1 MIFKENMIFKL
12 RNEEYRIVG
21 SDTFRNNIFIIELC
35 DQIRWPQVINQ
46 ENLEELFIRNEAT
59 EVKNDRFMEIKT
71 FEITDE
77 MAEKRDFYFE
87 VICFLIKNSPEY
99 EIYYKKSRKSVVDK
113 TMEVYGISE
122 SSIKRIWCSYLKS
135 GKIIQSLIPKKYNCG
150 GKGKERVHER
160 GEFVVDD
167 KMKRFFKEG
176 INKYYNTKKKNNKK
190 MCYELIIRDFLKA
203 NPNENIPSLKQ
214 FYYWFSRITKDD
226 KRNEITKRYGDRIY
240 QQTGRAIIGN
250 SIQDTLG
257 PGELYQID
265 STILD
270 LYIVSKLNRNILVGR
285 PILFLV
291 LDTYSRK
298 IVGMNVSIE
307 PFNSYQG
314 AKVALI
320 NAMSNKVSYCK
331 KYGIDIKE
339 EDWNVNCIPSRILS
353 DRGELLSQDV
363 QNAISNLGIMIQ
375 NTPPYRGDMK
385 GIVEKAFER
394 IHNYIKPFVDG
405 VVDNKFN
412 VVERGEL
419 NYKMITN
426 LTLEE
431 VTKIVINCVL
441 FYNKNHV
448 LNHYESDGINIE
460 NSIPKI
466 PSKIWEYGVKV
477 KKGLLRELPEEV
489 IRINL
494 FHNKEISITQKG
506 ARMGKLY
513 YVSKYT
519 LESGFFQKARIEGN
533 YRVRISYDPNDL
545 SEIYYIKE
553 DGVSYDTLTLVTYME
568 HYKGMSEE
576 EINKIFEYE
585 EKLNKKA
592 SKKEI
597 QEKIKLFDEIEKI
610 AGKAK
615 QEQERFKDKNISKT
629 ARLKNI
635 RENLDEERKY
645 FRNKSDLYEELEIT
659 NGDKHDEL
667 DIFENVA
674 SEWGEDYE

>member
-12 RNEEYRIVG
+12 ENEEYRIVG
-21 SDTFRNNIFIIELC
+21 NDTFRNNIFIIQLC
-35 DQIRWPQVINQ
+35 EKVRWPQVMNE
-46 ENLEELFIRNEAT
+46 ENLEELFLRNEAV
-59 EVKNDRFMEIKT
+59 EVNTDKFIDIKNI
-71 FEITDE
+71 EITEE
-77 MAEKRDFYFE
+77 MAKKCEFYYE
-87 VICFLIKNSPEY
+87 VICFLIKNSTEHD
-99 EIYYKKSRKSVVDK
+99 IYYKKSRKSVIDK
-113 TMEVYGISE
+113 AIEVYGISE
-122 SSIKRIWCSYLKS
+122 SSIKRTLCSYLKS
-135 GKIIQSLIPKKYNCG
+135 GKLMQSLIPKTYNCG
-150 GKGKERVHER
+150 GGGKERVHEN
-160 GEFVVDD
+160 GEVVVDD
-167 KMKRFFKEG
+167 KIKKLFKEG
-176 INKYYNTKKKNNKK
+176 INKYYNTKKKNNKRT
-190 MCYELIIRDFLKA
+190 CYELIIRDYLKS
-203 NPNENIPSLKQ
+203 NPNSKIPSLKQ
-214 FYYWFSRITKDD
+214 FYYWFTKITKDD

-320 NAMSNKVSYCK
+320 NAMSNKVNYCK

-339 EDWNVNCIPSRILS
+339 EEWNVNCIPSRILS

-419 NYKMITN
+419 NYKMMAN

-431 VTKIVINCVL
+431 VNKIVINCVL
-441 FYNKNHV
+441 FYNNNHV
-448 LNHYESDGINIE
+448 LNYYESDGLNIE
-460 NSIPKI
+460 KSIPKI
-466 PSKIWEYGVKV
+466 PSKIWKYGIKA

-489 IRINL
+489 IKINF
-494 FHNKEISITQKG
+494 FHNKEISITAKG
-506 ARMGKLY
+506 AKMNKLY

-519 LESGFFQKARIEGN
+519 LELGFFQKARIEGN
-533 YRVRISYDPNDL
+533 YRVRISYNPNDL

-576 EINKIFEYE
+576 EVNKIFEYE

-592 SKKEI
+592 SEKEI

-610 AGKAK
+610 SGKAK
-615 QEQERFKDKNISKT
+615 QEQERVKDKRISKT

-635 RENLDEERKY
+635 RENLEEERNY
-645 FRNKSDLYEELEIT
+645 FRKNSSNYNDDINEEMEAFNQIIA
-659 NGDKHDEL
+659 D
-667 DIFENVA
+667 
-674 SEWGEDYE
+674 EWGEDYE

>member
-1 MIFKENMIFKL
+1 MIFKL
-12 RNEEYRIVG
+12 GNEEYRIVG
-21 SDTFRNNIFIIELC
+21 SDTFRNNIFIIQLC
-35 DQIRWPQVINQ
+35 EKVRWPQVINQ
-46 ENLEELFIRNEAT
+46 ENLEEMFIRNEAV
-59 EVKNDRFMEIKT
+59 EVKFDKFIDIKT

-77 MAEKRDFYFE
+77 IAQKRDFNYE
-87 VICFLIKNSPEY
+87 VICYLFSNSPEY
-99 EIYYKKSRKSVVDK
+99 EIYYKKNRKSVIDK
-113 TMEVYGISE
+113 TIEVYGISE
-122 SSIKRIWCSYLKS
+122 SSIKRLLCCYLKS
-135 GKIIQSLIPKKYNCG
+135 GKIMQALIPKTYNCG
-150 GKGKERVHER
+150 GRGKERVHEN

-167 KMKRFFKEG
+167 KIKRLFKEG

-190 MCYELIIRDFLKA
+190 MCYELIIRDYLKA

-240 QQTGRAIIGN
+240 QQTARAIIGN
-250 SIQDTLG
+250 SIQDSSS
-257 PGELYQID
+257 PGELFQID

-270 LYIVSKLNRNILVGR
+270 VYLVSKMNRNLIIGR
-285 PILFLV
+285 PVLYLV
-291 LDTYSRK
+291 LDVYSRM
-298 IVGMNVSIE
+298 IVGVNVTIE
-307 PFNSYQG
+307 NFNSFEG
-314 AKVALI
+314 AKGALI
-320 NAMSNKVSYCK
+320 NAMTDKVSYCK
-331 KYGIDIKE
+331 KYGISIQKE
-339 EDWNVNCIPSRILS
+339 DLVSAVPSRILS
-353 DRGELLSQDV
+353 DRGELLSGNIE
-363 QNAISNLGIMIQ
+363 NAIGNLGVIIQ
-375 NTPPYRGDMK
+375 QTSSYRGDLK
-385 GIVEKAFER
+385 GIVEKSFER
-394 IHNYIKPFVDG
+394 LNAYIKPFVDG
-405 VVDNKFN
+405 VVENKFN
-412 VVERGEL
+412 KVERGNADYRLEA
-419 NYKMITN
+419 N

-431 VTKIVINCVL
+431 ITQIIIRYVL
-441 FYNKNHV
+441 FHNNNHV

-494 FHNKEISITQKG
+494 LHNKEISITAKG
-506 ARMGKLY
+506 ARMNKLY

-533 YRVRISYDPNDL
+533 YRVRISYNPNDL

-553 DGVSYDTLTLVTYME
+553 DGLSYDTLTLVTYME
-568 HYKGMSEE
+568 HYKSMGEQ

-592 SKKEI
+592 SEKEI

-615 QEQERFKDKNISKT
+615 QEQERVNDKKISKT

-645 FRNKSDLYEELEIT
+645 FRNESDLYDELEIT

>member
-12 RNEEYRIVG
+12 GNEEYRVIG
-21 SDTFRNNIFIIELC
+21 NDTFRNNIFIIELC
-35 DQIRWPQVINQ
+35 EKIRWPQIINQ
-46 ENLEELFIRNEAT
+46 ENLEELFIRNEA
-59 EVKNDRFMEIKT
+59 VEIKT
-71 FEITDE
+71 DKFMDIKNIEITDE
-77 MAEKRDFYFE
+77 MAKKRDFNYE
-87 VICFLIKNSPEY
+87 VICYLISNSPEY
-99 EIYYKKSRKSVVDK
+99 EIYYKKSRKSIIDK
-113 TMEVYGISE
+113 TIETYGISE

-135 GKIIQSLIPKKYNCG
+135 GKIIRSLIPKTYNCG
-150 GKGKERVHER
+150 GRGKDRVHES

-167 KMKRFFKEG
+167 KIKKLFKEG
-176 INKYYNTKKKNNKK
+176 ISKYYNTKKKNNKR
-190 MCYELIIRDFLKA
+190 MCYELIIRDYLKS

-240 QQTGRAIIGN
+240 QQTARAIIGN

-257 PGELYQID
+257 PGELYQVD

-285 PILFLV
+285 PILFIV
-291 LDTYSRK
+291 LDTYSRT

-314 AKVALI
+314 AKGALI

-331 KYGIDIKE
+331 KYGIYIKE
-339 EDWNVNCIPSRILS
+339 AEWNVTCIPSRILS

-363 QNAISNLGIMIQ
+363 QNAISNLGVMIQ

-394 IHNYIKPFVDG
+394 IHNYIKPFIDG

-412 VVERGEL
+412 VIERGEL
-419 NYKMITN
+419 NYKTMAN
-426 LTLEE
+426 LTLED

-441 FYNKNHV
+441 FYNNNHV

-466 PSKIWEYGVKV
+466 PIKIWEYGIKV
-477 KKGLLRELPEEV
+477 KKGLLRELPEE
-489 IRINL
+489 IIKINL
-494 FHNKEISITQKG
+494 LHNKEVSVTAKG
-506 ARMGKLY
+506 IRFNKLY

-519 LESGFFQKARIEGN
+519 LELGFFQKARIEGN
-533 YRVRISYDPNDL
+533 FRVRVSYNPNDL

-553 DGVSYDTLTLVTYME
+553 DGLSYDTLTLVTYME

-576 EINKIFEYE
+576 EINKVFEYE

-592 SKKEI
+592 SEKEI

-610 AGKAK
+610 ASKAK
-615 QEQERFKDKNISKT
+615 QDQERIKDKRVSKT
-629 ARLKNI
+629 TRLKNI
-635 RENLDEERKY
+635 RENLEEERNY
-645 FRNKSDLYEELEIT
+645 FRKSANGYSDDVNEEMDVFNQIIA
-659 NGDKHDEL
+659 D
-667 DIFENVA
+667 
-674 SEWGEDYE
+674 EWGEDYE

>member
-12 RNEEYRIVG
+12 GNEEYRIVG
-21 SDTFRNNIFIIELC
+21 SDTFRNNIFIIQLC
-35 DQIRWPQVINQ
+35 EKVRWPQVINQ

-135 GKIIQSLIPKKYNCG
+135 GKIIQSLIPKTYNCG

-226 KRNEITKRYGDRIY
+226 KRNEIAKRYGDRIY
-240 QQTGRAIIGN
+240 QQTAGAIIGN
-250 SIQDTLG
+250 SNQDTLG
-257 PGELYQID
+257 PGELFQID

-270 LYIVSKLNRNILVGR
+270 IYSVSRLNRNLIIGRNVLYLV
-285 PILFLV
+285 IDV
-291 LDTYSRK
+291 YSRM
-298 IVGMNVSIE
+298 IVGMNVTIE
-307 PFNSYQG
+307 PFNSYEG
-314 AKVALI
+314 AKGALI
-320 NAMSNKVSYCK
+320 NAMTDKVAYCK
-331 KYGIDIKE
+331 KFGIDIQK
-339 EDWNVNCIPSRILS
+339 EDWVSAVPSRILA
-353 DRGELLSQDV
+353 DRGELLSGNIE
-363 QNAISNLGIMIQ
+363 NAISNLGILIQ
-375 NTPPYRGDMK
+375 QTSSYRGDMK
-385 GIVEKAFER
+385 GCIERAFASV
-394 IHNYIKPFVDG
+394 HSYITPFVNG
-405 VVDNKFN
+405 VVENKYN
-412 VVERGEL
+412 VIPRGNSDYRLEAD
-419 NYKMITN
+419 
-426 LTLEE
+426 LTLEDI
-431 VTKIVINCVL
+431 TQMVIKYIL
-441 FYNKNHV
+441 FYNNNHV

-477 KKGLLRELPEEV
+477 KKGLLRELPEEI

-494 FHNKEISITQKG
+494 LHNKEVAVTAKG
-506 ARMGKLY
+506 IRFNKLY

-519 LESGFFQKARIEGN
+519 LESGFFQKARIEGT
-533 YRVRISYDPNDL
+533 YRVRVSYNPNDL

-553 DGVSYDTLTLVTYME
+553 NGLSYDTLTLVTYME

-576 EINKIFEYE
+576 EINKVFEYE

-592 SKKEI
+592 NEKEI
-597 QEKIKLFDEIEKI
+597 QEKIKLFDEIERI

-615 QEQERFKDKNISKT
+615 QEQERVRDKSLNKT
-629 ARLKNI
+629 QRLKHI
-635 RENLDEERKY
+635 RENLEEERNY
-645 FRNKSDLYEELEIT
+645 FRKNSDLYEEVEIF
-659 NGDKHDEL
+659 DKSKYDEL
-667 DIFENVA
+667 SVFEDVA
-674 SEWGEDYE
+674 NEWSNDYE